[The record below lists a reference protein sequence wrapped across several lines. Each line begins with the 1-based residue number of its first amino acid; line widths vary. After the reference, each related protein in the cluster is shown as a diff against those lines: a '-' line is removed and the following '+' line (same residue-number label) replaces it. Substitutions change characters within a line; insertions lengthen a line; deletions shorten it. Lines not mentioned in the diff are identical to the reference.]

1 MTSSVAL
8 LNHNHTSSCEH
19 FDDWI
24 IDKLS
29 SINDKEKEEATS

>member
-24 IDKLS
+24 IDKLNC
-29 SINDKEKEEATS
+29 INDKEKEETIS